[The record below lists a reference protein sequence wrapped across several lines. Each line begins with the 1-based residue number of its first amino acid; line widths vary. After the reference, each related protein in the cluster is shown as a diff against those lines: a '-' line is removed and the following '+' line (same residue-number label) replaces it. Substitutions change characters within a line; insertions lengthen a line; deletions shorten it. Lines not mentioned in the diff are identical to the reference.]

1 MHFLNLEKLQ
11 LIVQDSCFIEDDSE
25 FDVML
30 DFYHDLGL
38 IVKHGNTVV
47 LEAQWLIDVFK
58 QLITI
63 PRYKDMV
70 RKRKLELL
78 PTRRPTPEGRP
89 SSWQIIEPYVN
100 TEEKSHLSVRD
111 FF

>member
-1 MHFLNLEKLQ
+1 LNLKELQ
-11 LIVQDSCFIEDDSE
+11 RIVEDSCFIEDENE

-38 IVKHGNTVV
+38 IVKHGSTVV

-63 PRYKDMV
+63 PCFKDMV
-70 RKRKLELL
+70 RNRKLEMSMLL
-78 PTRRPTPEGRP
+78 FCTFSLFTPLKE
-89 SSWQIIEPYVN
+89 
-100 TEEKSHLSVRD
+100 LL
-111 FF
+111 